1 MKENPLLTQSATGTK
16 RLATIPL
23 LAAVAFML
31 YYLEFPLP
39 AIPSFLKLDF
49 SMLPGLLGGLMFGP
63 AAGILIELIKNVL
76 HLLFKNTDGLLIGE
90 LANFVAGSTFICTV
104 VWIQRLR
111 NNKGGLLMGFT
122 LGTVIMTLI
131 MSVANV
137 YLLIPAY
144 AALYQISVENLLQSF
159 QLDSMWSLIL
169 YAIAPFNVIKG
180 VLLSLV
186 AYPIFIKMAPRLQLK
201 V

>member
-1 MKENPLLTQSATGTK
+1 MKQTQMLTQSTAGTR

-49 SMLPGLLGGLMFGP
+49 SILPGLLGGLMFGP

-111 NNKGGLLMGFT
+111 HHKGGLLMGFT
-122 LGTVIMTLI
+122 LGTVLMTLI

-186 AYPIFIKMAPRLQLK
+186 AYPIFVKMAPRLQLK